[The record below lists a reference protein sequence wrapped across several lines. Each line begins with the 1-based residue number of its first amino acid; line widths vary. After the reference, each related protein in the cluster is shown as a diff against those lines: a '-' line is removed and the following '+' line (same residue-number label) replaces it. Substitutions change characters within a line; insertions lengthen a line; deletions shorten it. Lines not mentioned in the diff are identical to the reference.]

1 MNVRVISKNVGLALI
16 FNAMGMLF
24 CAICAMFYGRDTSFS
39 PLLLSAIISG
49 LTGCF
54 PMIFVKEKSSIS
66 IGEGLVIIVLSWF
79 LCCIFGM
86 IPYVLW
92 GGEFDLVNAWF
103 ESVSGYT
110 TTGGTILTNVQA
122 LPKGLLLWRSTTHFL
137 GGIGIVVFMI
147 LILPTVDAYKSRISG
162 IEISD
167 LTRDDYNKR
176 TDRIAWIRV
185 YVYVGL
191 ILSEYILLMIF
202 GMPSFDAI
210 NISFSTIATG
220 GFSVTNTSIAA
231 YNSVAIE
238 TIVAVFM
245 VLASL
250 HFGLIYYSVVNRS
263 TKLFKSPATKMFIGT
278 IAVVTLL
285 VAINLLATGVE
296 TSFWHSIR
304 VSLFEAISTASTTGF
319 ANTDSSVWPL
329 FSILLFQWLTIQ
341 GGCTSST
348 AGGIKTDRIVIMFAS
363 LRAQMKRST
372 QPNAVIPVRVGTR
385 TISNDVVST
394 VGVFVLLYF
403 IILFVCAVIYSLVGM
418 PAVDSLT
425 TSVSCL
431 GNLGAAFGAEGS
443 MGNYSQVPGLA
454 KFIMG
459 IEMLIGRLELFPV
472 FAVFSISRKN

>member
-16 FNAMGMLF
+16 FNAIGMLF
-24 CAICAMFYGRDTSFS
+24 CAVCAMFYGHDTSFS

-54 PMIFVKEKSSIS
+54 PMIFVKEKTPIS
-66 IGEGLVIIVLSWF
+66 IGEGLLIIVLSWF

-278 IAVVTLL
+278 VAVVTLL
-285 VAINLLATGVE
+285 VALNLLATGVE